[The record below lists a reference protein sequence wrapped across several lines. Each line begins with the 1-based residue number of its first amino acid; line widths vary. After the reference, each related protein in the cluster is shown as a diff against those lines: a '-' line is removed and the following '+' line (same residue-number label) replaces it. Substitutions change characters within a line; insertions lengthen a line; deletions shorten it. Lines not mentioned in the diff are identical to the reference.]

1 MKMTASL
8 LALACAATLPLA
20 SVAHAA
26 TPESATTV
34 SAAQSQTI
42 LEVSASGKLSEIG
55 AAVLGPDVRLT
66 VRLHGPIAFDV
77 DTANFASLEIYGD
90 DAAATLTVSEP
101 TAYDRLTAVSF
112 PTANGSSAAA
122 TTFATAAATSAGV
135 ATLAEGDTTTES
147 TTPQNRV
154 ISVNFGPSGN
164 DGTYKVSSQS
174 DGLYGYIG
182 MAPSAWTDFVGA
194 TDAEVSG
201 SSDTISAHPFDPNS
215 EITVVNDIQLSYNA
229 KNMWKVGTATNFNV
243 VHRGYLD
250 DGSGVT
256 IDVGNIPF
264 TTYDV
269 YVYSMTDP
277 MRDGSSRQFKPIKIR
292 HPATYGGEDG
302 TSVMYTAGLN
312 NGVAVVT
319 TDDTDYFGTSKA
331 QGIVLNDNVIC
342 IAGQEGKNLTIETFS
357 SDGSAA
363 VRSCV
368 AAVQIVE
375 SFVKPITVEEGAVSL
390 DSLGLSGTATLEDGA
405 VLTVDVQP
413 NRLKVIGPG
422 TGTATLKIAVDNLDW
437 SKIDLSEAD
446 NVTIELVDGCKTI
459 PGGEWAVGDVKIS
472 TSVTLTVDSVVTA
485 PYWSIGGTLTIA
497 ESGSVTVSVESGVTL
512 PNAYKVIG
520 AGTISAESRT
530 KIVTTVE
537 GKTIT
542 YTDNDC
548 WLTGANSL
556 RTTISGTVNWSDR
569 KVDTKS
575 WYDVGNQQLTSGPDI
590 SEASNVILTLESGA
604 MLVINEDLTLNTLNV
619 KGEGNI
625 EVADGFSLAITSG
638 MRVVDHSVKF
648 SVTGTGALSLGTA
661 IVSEGTTLT
670 VPSSSVY
677 TSVDN
682 KGAVRFTTAATT
694 IPTASGVWLYNDLAS
709 GGGTLND
716 GVTLRTETGDVM
728 NLTANPLKASGL
740 LDLQGGVTKF
750 VTMWCGPSGMNLGPG
765 AICYSDLD
773 NVSGS
778 NGFLITWQSHRSAV
792 PINVSGGKLLLPRTQ
807 ICFWESGQTG
817 SLNITDGGF
826 VQAKTIRVNNAGN
839 NSALTIQSGELQI
852 GEGGIG
858 NNIDTF
864 TMGGS
869 ATAPARLTAY
879 GDATVSSPIV
889 LNADSSFGA
898 AADKTLTIA
907 SAVSAQT
914 PVALT
919 VGGTMGTV
927 AGFTASS
934 GPSDNTGVI
943 VTQAEA
949 TGMVVF
955 NTVMPA
961 NIVMT
966 VTNAVLGGSTIAG
979 DVTFGANARVRIPTD
994 GTALNLTGTVT
1005 QEPETT
1011 ITVVGTP
1018 PTAGATKVLTTTNDS
1033 LSIVSGIE
1041 GYRIAYSA
1049 GSYYILSN
1057 AVLKATVDGDTDTV
1071 TWTDQDGSEVTDP
1084 ILAGANVEVTFTGTD
1099 AVLTMSEIS
1108 SLGSL
1113 VIASGTG
1120 TISGEFTTAATS
1132 VHTGAEVTFDVTAGN
1147 SLGELLVNS
1156 GATAVVKQDTIYTN
1170 LSNQGTVKVDVLT
1183 KALTVESGTFVVT
1196 GKSTRDNAGGNT
1208 VVEANAQLEINDSA
1222 SIYTTDTHV
1231 STPRVTVRG
1240 TLVTG
1245 EWNYG
1250 YALGDLGNNAS
1261 YVTIDGGTV
1270 KFTNGTVG
1278 STKGARGFTVGA
1290 NGATLVMPEGG
1301 VFTRPNDEYAYID
1314 QSASAGMLTLKGG
1327 TYILTQ
1333 SATDHPLNG
1342 KVVVSEGATLK
1353 GNTKI
1358 ATLAL
1363 DAGTTLDAT
1372 DLTQILTATT
1382 LEMPAEGT
1390 VTVKIAEDADAGA
1403 VVLNVTGADATK
1415 AKKFT
1420 TNVVNTYVTAASGTG
1435 FVLGRMTTADA
1446 DDHNPASGSKL
1457 ANILAEAQAAAI
1469 ENGITSVNLVYGQ
1482 CGGETLTAA
1491 QAEAG
1496 VELFKNVVTMAADG
1510 STVTVAYD
1518 FGISKMAI
1526 RDIGGTR
1533 YVIVG
1538 AKVQGAEGATTAA
1551 DFADT
1556 TAVQV
1561 LVNGTV
1567 AANVTEVT
1575 DETGTTGGQSSE
1587 VGVKW
1592 FRLPYADVV
1601 GDGTGTFSLTVK
1613 ALPQATTP

>member
-112 PTANGSSAAA
+112 PKVAPVTAP
-122 TTFATAAATSAGV
+122 TTFTSATATSTGV

-182 MAPSAWTDFVGA
+182 MAPVAWTDFLGA
-194 TDAEVSG
+194 TDDEVSG

-215 EITVVNDIQLSYNA
+215 GITVVNDIQLSYNA

-269 YVYSMTDP
+269 YVYSMTDNT
-277 MRDGSSRQFKPIKIR
+277 SRQFKPIKIR

-312 NGVAVVT
+312 NGVAIVT
-319 TDDTDYFGTSKA
+319 TNDTDYFGTSKA

-342 IAGQEGKNLTIETFS
+342 IAGQEGANLTIETFS
-357 SDGSAA
+357 SDGSAT

-390 DSLGLSGTATLEDGA
+390 DSLGLSGTATLEGGA

-413 NRLKVIGPG
+413 NRLKVIGPVSG
-422 TGTATLKIAVDNLDW
+422 MATLQIAVDNLDW

-446 NVTIELVDGCKTI
+446 NVTIELVNGCTTI
-459 PGGEWAVGDVKIS
+459 PSGQWALGDVKIS
-472 TSVTLTVDSVVTA
+472 TPVTLTVDSVVTA

-497 ESGSVTVSVESGVTL
+497 EGGSVTVSAESGVTL

-556 RTTISGTVNWSDR
+556 RTTISDTVNWSDR
-569 KVDTKS
+569 KVDTTS
-575 WYDVGNQQLTSGPDI
+575 WYDVDNQQLTSGPDI

-604 MLVINEDLTLNTLNV
+604 TLVINEALTLNTLNV

-625 EVADGFSLAITSG
+625 EVADGFSLTITSG

-670 VPSSSVY
+670 VPSSLAY

-694 IPTASGVWLYNDLAS
+694 IPTASGVWLYNNLAS
-709 GGGTLND
+709 GNGTLND

-740 LDLQGGVTKF
+740 LDFQGGVTKF

-934 GPSDNTGVI
+934 GPSDNTGVT

-955 NTVMPA
+955 NTAMPA

-1005 QEPETT
+1005 QKPETT

-1041 GYRIAYSA
+1041 GYRIVYSA

-1108 SLGSL
+1108 NLGSL

-1132 VHTGAEVTFDVTAGN
+1132 VHTGAEVTFDVTADN

-1183 KALTVESGTFVVT
+1183 KALTVESGVFIVT
-1196 GKSTRDNAGGNT
+1196 GKSTRDNTGGNT
-1208 VVEANAQLEINDSA
+1208 VVEANAKLEINDSA

-1245 EWNYG
+1245 EWKYG

-1270 KFTNGTVG
+1270 KFTNDTVG
-1278 STKGARGFTVGA
+1278 STTGARGFTVGA

-1333 SATDHPLNG
+1333 SATNRPLNG
-1342 KVVVSEGATLK
+1342 EVVVSEGATLE
-1353 GNTKI
+1353 GSTKI
-1358 ATLAL
+1358 ATLAF
-1363 DAGTTLDAT
+1363 DAGTMLCTT
-1372 DLTQILTATT
+1372 NSTQILTATT
-1382 LEMPAEGT
+1382 LEMPAGGT
-1390 VTVKIAEDADAGA
+1390 VTVKVAKDADAGA
-1403 VVLNVTGADATK
+1403 AVLNVTGANAEN

-1420 TNVVNTYVTAASGTG
+1420 TDVANTYVVASGTG
-1435 FVLGRMTTADA
+1435 FVLGRMTTADT
-1446 DDHNPASGSKL
+1446 DGNSPASGSKL
-1457 ANILAEAQAAAI
+1457 ANILAEAQDVAVSAGA
-1469 ENGITSVNLVYGQ
+1469 TSVNLAYGQ
-1482 CGGETLTAA
+1482 CGGKTLTAEK
-1491 QAEAG
+1491 AEAG
-1496 VELFKNVVTMAADG
+1496 AELFNNVVTTTTEG
-1510 STVTVAYD
+1510 TTTTVTVAYE

-1526 RDIGGTR
+1526 RDIDETR

-1538 AKVQGAEGATTAA
+1538 AKVQGAEGA
-1551 DFADT
+1551 DFAET

-1587 VGVKW
+1587 AGVKW

-1601 GDGTGTFSLTVK
+1601 GTDTGTFSLTVK
-1613 ALPQATTP
+1613 ALPQTTTL